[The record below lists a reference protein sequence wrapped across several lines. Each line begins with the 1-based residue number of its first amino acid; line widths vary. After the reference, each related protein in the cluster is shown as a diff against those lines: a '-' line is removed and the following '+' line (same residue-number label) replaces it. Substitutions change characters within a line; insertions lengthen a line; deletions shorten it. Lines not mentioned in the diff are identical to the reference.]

1 MIDTAAMVVV
11 AAAAFISGFTLAL
24 GIVLLVGLLR
34 WLRAEQRSRAMD
46 TGLRNLLTQEGGK

>member
-11 AAAAFISGFTLAL
+11 AAASFIGGFTLAL
-24 GIVLLVGLLR
+24 GVVLLVWLLR

-46 TGLRNLLTQEGGK
+46 AGLRNLLTREGK

>member
-1 MIDTAAMVVV
+1 MIDSMTLAAV

-24 GIVLLVGLLR
+24 GVALLVWLLR

-46 TGLRNLLTQEGGK
+46 AGLRNLLTREGK

>member
-1 MIDTAAMVVV
+1 MIDSMTLAAV

-24 GIVLLVGLLR
+24 GVVLLVWLLR

-46 TGLRNLLTQEGGK
+46 AGLRNLLTQEGGK